1 MNDEAGKAGKTSPF
15 YVKKWKNGWKTMAKI
30 AIFGWIFFCW
40 IVATLYTHT
49 HTHTHTRTY
58 TYKPTHYKIK
68 LVPAGQGLLRL
79 KGHENIIKSG
89 DHSKKCNKNANL
101 LSSTHF

>member
-1 MNDEAGKAGKTSPF
+1 MPLMTFDDP
-15 YVKKWKNGWKTMAKI
+15 KI
-30 AIFGWIFFCW
+30 YLITYRNTYA
-40 IVATLYTHT
+40 YTHT
-49 HTHTHTRTY
+49 HTQTHTHTHIHTY
-58 TYKPTHYKIK
+58 TYTPTHYKIK

-101 LSSTHF
+101 LS